1 MSKWFYNVFLP
12 SLFDR
17 TGANNQTWL
26 SAKQT
31 AICTDNM
38 QVGIS
43 RRETADGFQNHKFYS
58 TTWNGRN
65 VRLDYSSLNGC
76 GCIVFSYNKEEQEK
90 ANEEAKQ
97 ESNAKKTER
106 IKRLFVKHPEKYQEK
121 LEKMRLELEEM
132 KADNAED
139 IQDGLITKEEA
150 DRIEKELQDEIEMY
164 LSVV

>member
-43 RRETADGFQNHKFYS
+43 RRETADGFQNHKYYT

-90 ANEEAKQ
+90 ASEEAKQ
-97 ESNAKKTER
+97 ESEAKKIDR
-106 IKRLFVKHPEKYQEK
+106 IKRLYDKHIDRYQEK
-121 LEKMRLELEEM
+121 LEKMRRELEEM
-132 KADNAED
+132 KADNLED
-139 IQDGLITKEEA
+139 IQDGILSREEA
-150 DRIEKELQDEIEMY
+150 DRIEKEMMDEINLY
-164 LSVV
+164 LSIV